1 MNCLGNQ
8 VEPRRARRSGVRRG
22 RARGLEAQRWCLGCR
37 LLPHQSPAHSQ
48 RVWTDNV
55 TRRTEPCPLSE
66 SVDRQRHQTELG
78 SIRSPEDPELLSGRS
93 GVTALLHQ
101 LVGQGRRGFSEHRS
115 HLKAETPET
124 ATPRGTQPP
133 EAANHG
139 ACLLRPGP
147 VTTDEQTWTRSPVPS
162 TRRSGWVTEAA
173 VSHPPSPP
181 PCSGSCSRA
190 SS

>member
-1 MNCLGNQ
+1 MESTALRGPEGPGSGPAGT
-8 VEPRRARRSGVRRG
+8 VPVPRGSSAPPS
-22 RARGLEAQRWCLGCR
+22 
-37 LLPHQSPAHSQ
+37 
-48 RVWTDNV
+48 
-55 TRRTEPCPLSE
+55 EPCPLSE
-66 SVDRQRHQTELG
+66 TVAGQRHQTELG
-78 SIRSPEDPELLSGRS
+78 SIRSPEDPELLSSRR

-124 ATPRGTQPP
+124 ATPRSTEPP

-147 VTTDEQTWTRSPVPS
+147 VTTDEQTWTRSPVPC

-181 PCSGSCSRA
+181 PCSGSCSQA